1 MRHPLRTV
9 ATLVKAFCKGVDTP
23 AAALA
28 SVQLDTIEAL
38 LPAPSAPPW
47 EDRGEWDDERPGGA
61 AGECA
66 RRFGW
71 FWVQYNRLL
80 LPHVDGWYRVENTSA
95 CQVLAAASILGGAAA
110 PNGGEADGDGDGDA
124 AAPSLVPAAVAARAA
139 EQCAAAA
146 AATTTTTTAAAG
158 GEAAGGGGD
167 GAERAHGRINA
178 RNVGSGR
185 VVVEMASLQ
194 RLDAPLAEA
203 MSELARELGYG
214 QLISSA

>member
-9 ATLVKAFCKGVDTP
+9 ATLVKVFCKGVDTP

-47 EDRGEWDDERPGGA
+47 EDGGERDEGRPGGA

-95 CQVLAAASILGGAAA
+95 CQVLAAARILGGAAA

-146 AATTTTTTAAAG
+146 AAAATAAAG

-167 GAERAHGRINA
+167 GAERAHGHINA